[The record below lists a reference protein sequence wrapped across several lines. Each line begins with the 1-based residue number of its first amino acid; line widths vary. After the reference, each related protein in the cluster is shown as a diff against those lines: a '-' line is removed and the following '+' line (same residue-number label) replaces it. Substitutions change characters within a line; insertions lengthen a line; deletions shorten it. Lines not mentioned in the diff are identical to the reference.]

1 MIRAFWIASAL
12 MSIATS
18 SFALNIET
26 SKNARKSEFIYDWS
40 ALGSGCKG
48 GLEKG
53 NGNVSLALKPNIPPG
68 INRYQL
74 RFVLEKFKLE
84 SPVPKSQG
92 RTNLKF
98 ARDCAIRV
106 AVNPPPGKK
115 IQNVEAYTAYS
126 LTKPRNTEMQAL
138 AGLTIGMTNLSTV
151 SMDFQK
157 DETFSNLVK
166 EVRLAPGHTTEDRM
180 PETRCGQSKLVG
192 VDLLL
197 LVDRPD
203 DSVAIDMTLADDR
216 VVDIIVDLEDC
227 EAGHAS

>member
-1 MIRAFWIASAL
+1 MTRTFWIASAL
-12 MSIATS
+12 MCWATS

-26 SKNARKSEFIYDWS
+26 PKNRKKSDFIYDWS

-48 GLEKG
+48 GLEKR
-53 NGNVSLALKPNIPPG
+53 NGNVSLALKSNIPPG
-68 INRYQL
+68 VNRYQL

-106 AVNPPPGKK
+106 AVNPPAGKK

-126 LTKPRNTEMQAL
+126 LTKPRNTEMQAMT
-138 AGLTIGMTNLSTV
+138 GLSIGMSTLSTV
-151 SMDFQK
+151 AMDFQK
-157 DETFSNLVK
+157 DETFSNLIR
-166 EVRLAPGHTTEDRM
+166 EVRLAPGQSPEDKM
-180 PETRCGQSKLVG
+180 PETKCGQSKLVG
-192 VDLLL
+192 LDLLL
-197 LVDRPD
+197 LVNRPD
-203 DSVAIDMTLADDR
+203 DSVVVDMTLADNK

-227 EAGHAS
+227 E